1 VFSKKVGK
9 AIHAKPSNK
18 GKEDMIKKL
27 KKEETEATKD
37 LRDRTGETEAG
48 VISGDRGEKVSDTTG
63 KEEELMVKLQ
73 EAESRAAENYDKYVR
88 AVAEFDNYKKRAV
101 REKADAIKYG
111 NESLL
116 RDILPL
122 VDNVDRALEHAGS
135 SEDFEAFKEGLKML
149 HEQLLCCLKKHG
161 VEVIDTAGKDF
172 DPNVHE
178 AMLQVE
184 SDEHEASKV
193 VSEFERGYLLNGRLL
208 RPAKVCVCKRPEK
221 EDRQDREGD
230 N

>member
-1 VFSKKVGK
+1 MMVKKGKMDAVESKK
-9 AIHAKPSNK
+9 
-18 GKEDMIKKL
+18 
-27 KKEETEATKD
+27 D
-37 LRDRTGETEAG
+37 LQGQ
-48 VISGDRGEKVSDTTG
+48 TG
-63 KEEELMVKLQ
+63 KTDPPTEEMTTAAADDLMGNIQ
-73 EAESRAAENYDKYVR
+73 EAEKKAAEHYDKYVR
-88 AVAEFDNYKKRAV
+88 AVAELDNYKKRAV
-101 REKADAIKYG
+101 RDKADAIKYG

-122 VDNVDRALEHAGS
+122 VDNVDRALEHAGTS
-135 SEDFEAFKEGLKML
+135 DDFAAFKNGLKML

-208 RPAKVCVCKRPEK
+208 RPSKVCVCTRPEK

>member
-1 VFSKKVGK
+1 MTKKMKMDAAESSEDLPERTMTPEPTPEEKTATGEDKARGK
-9 AIHAKPSNK
+9 LS
-18 GKEDMIKKL
+18 KED
-27 KKEETEATKD
+27 
-37 LRDRTGETEAG
+37 
-48 VISGDRGEKVSDTTG
+48 VVC
-63 KEEELMVKLQ
+63 KLQ
-73 EAESRAAENYDKYVR
+73 AAEKTAAENFDKYVR
-88 AVAEFDNYKKRAV
+88 VTAELENYKKRAV

-122 VDNVDRALEHAGS
+122 VDNVDRALEHAGTS
-135 SEDFEAFKEGLKML
+135 DDFEAFKKGLKML

-161 VEVIDTAGKDF
+161 VEVIDAAGKDF

-178 AMLQVE
+178 AMLQVV
-184 SDEHEASKV
+184 SDQSEAGKV
-193 VSEFERGYLLNGRLL
+193 VNEFERGYLLNGRLL

-221 EDRQDREGD
+221 EDRQDCEED